1 MQIYNLNIS
10 ITDYLAELFSK
21 GVLTEEQATQT
32 AKMMYVLT
40 DVERISTL
48 CRDISASIREKID
61 KKYNFTDEAMAELE
75 KSLAMIE
82 KMYSDTLE
90 IIESGNRD
98 NAIAILKQKERIM
111 DLDIEMRKA
120 HMKRV
125 AQGKCSM
132 SLTAPFSQVLHAI
145 DRIGNSCVNITET
158 VSSQIDFN
166 YFMIEE
172 NK

>member
-90 IIESGNRD
+90 VIEGGNRD

-111 DLDIEMRKA
+111 DLDIEMR
-120 HMKRV
+120 
-125 AQGKCSM
+125 
-132 SLTAPFSQVLHAI
+132 
-145 DRIGNSCVNITET
+145 
-158 VSSQIDFN
+158 
-166 YFMIEE
+166 
-172 NK
+172 

>member
-90 IIESGNRD
+90 VIEGEDIGCKNREYEPYCTSQECYYKGIE
-98 NAIAILKQKERIM
+98 NIAKEIPSFQCSLVVIKVKKGGRKKLGIQKLR
-111 DLDIEMRKA
+111 R
-120 HMKRV
+120 
-125 AQGKCSM
+125 
-132 SLTAPFSQVLHAI
+132 SLE
-145 DRIGNSCVNITET
+145 G
-158 VSSQIDFN
+158 
-166 YFMIEE
+166 
-172 NK
+172 